1 MKKLKAI
8 ALISG
13 GIDSPIAVYLM
24 MKNGVEVVALHL
36 DSQLYSDETPLKQT
50 KESIKILEK
59 KLGKKIK
66 LHVVPHA
73 KIQKEIAEKCDY
85 HLRCVI
91 CRRMMYRIAEKL
103 AGRESADFIV
113 TGESLGQKASQTL
126 SNLCVIDS
134 AVKIPV
140 LRPLIGFDKEDTI
153 KIARDVGTFE
163 TTATSGGCC
172 ALLPN
177 QPATYAASQRVENE
191 EKKLDIGRLI
201 NETLKGAVKNIS
213 E

>member
-1 MKKLKAI
+1 MKTI

-59 KLGKKIK
+59 KFNKKIT
-66 LHVVPHA
+66 LHVIPYA

-103 AGRESADFIV
+103 AERENADFIV

-126 SNLCVIDS
+126 SNLFVVDK

-153 KIARDVGTFE
+153 KIAREVGTFE

-172 ALLPN
+172 ALLPD
-177 QPATYAASQRVENE
+177 QPATYAAAQRVENE
-191 EKKLDIGRLI
+191 ERKLDIDYLI
-201 NETLKGAVKNIS
+201 SKALVDNQGG
-213 E
+213 